1 MRLRTVAG
9 ILIVV
14 LLLGSVIGYS
24 VLREDAQQQLTAQ
37 WVSTPQWSLE
47 SNHHSPTGVTVD
59 GETFVAVPLNSR
71 QAEHCRLRVLDGN
84 GTERWHVD
92 LPDDSCTVHSI
103 SDPTI
108 ADYDQD
114 GRLEIIAATSLK
126 TLVAYDLR
134 SGEKELEH
142 QLTSL
147 GYSKPIVTNFTGTQ
161 APETIVADLL
171 GGVFALDANG
181 TERWNRTFPDA
192 RVRQPA
198 IADFDGDGAPE
209 LVIGQIEGSVVLLE
223 NNGSTAWRTNLSN
236 VTSVKWMTTGQA
248 DADAAREIVLTTFSG
263 TVIALDG
270 KRGAVEWRRDF
281 DATGATVHS
290 LGDGDGDGQ
299 AEVYV
304 AARDGVVRSLDAGN
318 GTVEWTTT
326 LTTEPST
333 VGPPPTL
340 GDVDGDEASELVAV
354 SNAGVV
360 SIVDP
365 KTGEIQSRYE
375 REVPINTYPRLKN
388 LDADPADE
396 IIVIYGDGSV
406 AVLTVS

>member
-1 MRLRTVAG
+1 MRVRTVAG
-9 ILIVV
+9 VLLVV
-14 LLLGSVIGYS
+14 LVLGSVFGYS
-24 VLREDAQQQLTAQ
+24 LVREESTRTLTAE
-37 WVSTPQWSLE
+37 WVSTPPWSLE

-84 GTERWHVD
+84 GSERWHVD
-92 LPDDSCTVHSI
+92 LPESECTVHSI

-108 ADYDQD
+108 ADYDRD
-114 GRLEIIAATSLK
+114 GRREIVAATSLK

-134 SGEKELEH
+134 TGEKELEH
-142 QLTSL
+142 RLTSL
-147 GYSKPIVTNFTGTQ
+147 GYSQPIVTNVTGAP
-161 APETIVADLL
+161 APETLVADLL

-181 TERWNRTFPDA
+181 TELWTRKFPDA

-198 IADFDGDGAPE
+198 VADFDADGAPE
-209 LVIGQIEGSVVLLE
+209 LVIGQIKGRVVLLE
-223 NNGSTAWRTNLSN
+223 NDGRTAWRTDLSD

-248 DADAAREIVLTTFSG
+248 DGDAPREMVLTTFSG

-270 KRGAVEWRRDF
+270 ANGAVQWRRDF

-326 LTTEPST
+326 LTTEESV

-340 GDVDGDEASELVAV
+340 GDVDGDPASELVAV

-365 KTGEIQSRYE
+365 ETGEMQSTYE

-388 LDADPADE
+388 LDADPEDE
-396 IIVIYGDGSV
+396 IVVIYDDGSV
-406 AVLTVS
+406 AVLSAT

>member
-1 MRLRTVAG
+1 MRHRTVAG
-9 ILIVV
+9 VLLVV
-14 LLLGSVIGYS
+14 LVLGSVFGYS
-24 VLREDAQQQLTAQ
+24 LVREESTQTLTAQ
-37 WVSTPQWSLE
+37 WVSTPQWNLE

-108 ADYDQD
+108 GDYDRD

-134 SGEKELEH
+134 TGAKELEH
-142 QLTSL
+142 RLTSL

-181 TERWNRTFPDA
+181 TEIWRRNFPDA

-198 IADFDGDGAPE
+198 IADFDGDRSPE
-209 LVIGQIEGSVVLLE
+209 LVIGQIEGTIVLLGNDGRTE
-223 NNGSTAWRTNLSN
+223 WRANLSD
-236 VTSVKWMTTGQA
+236 VTSAKWMTTGQA
-248 DADAAREIVLTTFSG
+248 DEDAPREIVLTTFSG

-270 KRGAVEWRRDF
+270 AHGAVQWRRDF

-290 LGDGDGDGQ
+290 LGDGDGDGR

-304 AARDGVVRSLDAGN
+304 AARDGIVRSLDAGN

-340 GDVDGDEASELVAV
+340 GDVDGDETSELVAV

-365 KTGEIQSRYE
+365 KTGEIQSTYE
-375 REVPINTYPRLKN
+375 REVPINTYPRLKD
-388 LDADPADE
+388 LDADPAAE

-406 AVLTVS
+406 AVLEAN

>member
-1 MRLRTVAG
+1 MRHRTVAVA
-9 ILIVV
+9 LLVV
-14 LLLGSVIGYS
+14 LVLGSVFGYS
-24 VLREDAQQQLTAQ
+24 LVREERSRDLTEQ

-84 GTERWHVD
+84 GTERWHAD
-92 LPDDSCTVHSI
+92 LPESSCTVHSI

-114 GRLEIIAATSLK
+114 GRLEIVAATSTK

-134 SGEKELEH
+134 TGEKELEH

-147 GYSKPIVTNFTGTQ
+147 GYSKPIITNFTGTR
-161 APETIVADLL
+161 APETVVADLL
-171 GGVFALDANG
+171 GGVFALNPNG
-181 TERWNRTFPDA
+181 TELWSRNFPDA

-209 LVIGQIEGSVVLLE
+209 LMIGQIEGTVVLLE
-223 NNGSTAWRTNLSN
+223 NNGSTAWRAKLSN
-236 VTSVKWMTTGQA
+236 VTSAKWMATGQA
-248 DADAAREIVLTTFSG
+248 DDDAPREVVLTTFSG

-270 KRGAVEWRRDF
+270 RRGAVEWRRDF

-304 AARDGVVRSLDAGN
+304 AARDGAVRSLDASN

-326 LTTEPST
+326 LTTEEST

-340 GDVDGDEASELVAV
+340 GDVDGDAASELVAV

-375 REVPINTYPRLKN
+375 REVPINTYPRLEN

-406 AVLTVS
+406 AVLTTG